1 MKHVLIIEDDKDI
14 LSLLAEFLQDE
25 GFLVSTAENGIK
37 ALEFLNSTARL
48 PQLILLDL
56 MMPLISGEE
65 LLTQLQRE
73 NINIPTIV
81 LTAKD
86 STNKRVELLN
96 NGADDFLP
104 KPFEFDELVARVRSV
119 VRRSKKLKP
128 KLMVSDLVMDPS
140 TFSVTRDG
148 KRVDLSAKE
157 FALLEFLMSN
167 KGSIVKE
174 TQIISHV
181 WDREYDGLSNIVAV
195 YIRYLRDKIDKP
207 FPHLKSLIKTIRG
220 FGYMITE

>member
-1 MKHVLIIEDDKDI
+1 MKILVAEDDTDI
-14 LSLLAEFLQDE
+14 ATIIKTVLLRESFLVDIARNGKEAYSLLNEEEYDL
-25 GFLVSTAENGIK
+25 L
-37 ALEFLNSTARL
+37 
-48 PQLILLDL
+48 LLDL

-104 KPFEFDELVARVRSV
+104 KPFEFDELIARVRSV

-128 KLMVSDLVMDPS
+128 QLMVSDLVMDPS

-157 FALLEFLMSN
+157 YIKRFRN
-167 KGSIVKE
+167 TT
-174 TQIISHV
+174 TQV
-181 WDREYDGLSNIVAV
+181 RC
-195 YIRYLRDKIDKP
+195 
-207 FPHLKSLIKTIRG
+207 
-220 FGYMITE
+220 

>member
-1 MKHVLIIEDDKDI
+1 MKILVAEDDTDI
-14 LSLLAEFLQDE
+14 ATIIKTVLLKESFLVDIARNGKEAYSLLNEEEYDL
-25 GFLVSTAENGIK
+25 L
-37 ALEFLNSTARL
+37 
-48 PQLILLDL
+48 LLDL
-56 MMPLISGEE
+56 MMPFISGEE
-65 LLTQLQRE
+65 LLSQLQKE